1 MVLLLADAV
10 AIFNK
15 WKEDSA
21 EIFLVVIE
29 SLFRGQRA
37 HGSSGSR

>member
-1 MVLLLADAV
+1 MVLSLADAV

-21 EIFLVVIE
+21 EILVVIE
-29 SLFRGQRA
+29 SHFNSPAR
-37 HGSSGSR
+37 HP